1 MSNTDTKIE
10 VSLPPEIKNLVEN
23 GARVGQLSYA
33 QINDGL
39 GDLFLDDEA
48 TEELFAL
55 LESRGIHIV
64 EKIEAAPEAKS
75 PKTPKPKR
83 ADKEL
88 DDVLSQIESFFEAQD
103 VQTPTSS
110 TRSLDEAENDEFAE
124 AELSGTAALILNDE
138 ADENGLVVQDAFTQY
153 LQQMGRTPLLS
164 AEEESRLAQLARD
177 ANSPAEERDNAK
189 ARLIEANLRLV
200 VHIAS
205 RSKGRAVLPL
215 LDIVQEGNLGL
226 IRAVDK
232 FVEKF
237 DAKRA
242 QRLSSYATKYIRESI
257 DRAVAAQS
265 RSIRLP
271 GHLNDLVQK
280 LGRVT
285 RELTQEIGR
294 EPSREEIAIAAKLS
308 EAQVEELTRVV
319 AQPLSLDQSSREGDD
334 ESELGELISGIQED
348 NAPLSNVSRGEL
360 HETLETALASLTER
374 EVEVIQMRFG
384 LGAYEGNAL
393 STEDAA
399 KQLQISRDAVRQLEV
414 RARRKLRRRLQGTAL
429 GDAFAEDDD

>member
-1 MSNTDTKIE
+1 MSNTQTSKTDN
-10 VSLPPEIKNLVEN
+10 LPTEIKNLVES
-23 GARVGQLSYA
+23 GARAGSLSYS

-64 EKIEAAPEAKS
+64 EKIEAVEEKSS
-75 PKTPKPKR
+75 PKTPKIKR

-88 DDVLSQIESFFEAQD
+88 DDVLAQIENFFEAQE
-103 VQTPTSS
+103 VQNTTSS
-110 TRSLDEAENDEFAE
+110 TRSDGEIANQEFAE

-153 LQQMGRTPLLS
+153 LQQMGRTPLLG
-164 AEEESRLAQLARD
+164 AEAESRLAQTARNGD
-177 ANSPAEERDNAK
+177 GEERDNAK
-189 ARLIEANLRLV
+189 ARLIESNLRLV

-237 DAKRA
+237 DANRG

-280 LGRVT
+280 IGRVT

-360 HETLETALASLTER
+360 HETLETALASLSER

-384 LGAYEGNAL
+384 LGSYEGNAL

-399 KQLQISRDAVRQLEV
+399 KQLRISRDAVRQLEV

-429 GDAFAEDDD
+429 GEAFAEEESE